1 MDIHDISLY
10 KWIFLVFCALTIG
23 MTKTGLSG
31 VNMPSV
37 IFLALIFGGKASSGL
52 VLPMLIIADVFGVVY
67 YIKNTNFKYVLV
79 LMPYTILGIFIALFI
94 GKNISNNIFNILI
107 SIVILIGLVFMI
119 FRNKKASVPTHWSF
133 PAAMGTLSGFS
144 SMIGN
149 SASSIMALYLLSMK
163 LPKNNFIGTSAVF
176 FAAVNL
182 IKLPL
187 HVIYWHT
194 ITYNSLLIDILMAPA
209 IALGALIGI
218 LIVKKIPEKP
228 YRYFIITASVV
239 SVVVLIVRSL
249 MV

>member
-1 MDIHDISLY
+1 MDIHDINLY
-10 KWIFLVFCALTIG
+10 KWFFLVLCALTIG

-31 VNMPSV
+31 VNMPGV

-67 YIKNTNFKYVLV
+67 YIKNTNWKYVLV
-79 LMPYTILGIFIALFI
+79 LMPYTLFGIFLGVII
-94 GKNISNNIFNILI
+94 GNNISNNVFNILI
-107 SIVILIGLVFMI
+107 GIVILTGLIFMI
-119 FRNKKASVPTHWSF
+119 FKSGSMKIPEHWAF
-133 PAAMGTLSGFS
+133 NAGMGTLSGFS
-144 SMIGN
+144 SMVGN

-182 IKLPL
+182 IKFPL
-187 HVIYWHT
+187 HVFYWHT
-194 ITYNSLLIDILMAPA
+194 ISFQTLLIDLIMAPA

-228 YRYFIITASVV
+228 YRYFIITTSAV
-239 SVVVLIVRSL
+239 SVVVLIVRSFI
-249 MV
+249 